1 MVMVT
6 EARVVAAAVC
16 EGLAVVVMVVV
27 GWHTNGLHINLSEE
41 YEIYK
46 KKRTYGLRA
55 SFIVIPI
62 PIHCC
67 RCHCSGAAEHML
79 AMELLLLLLLC

>member
-1 MVMVT
+1 MVMVA

-46 KKRTYGLRA
+46 RKGRTA
-55 SFIVIPI
+55 
-62 PIHCC
+62 
-67 RCHCSGAAEHML
+67 
-79 AMELLLLLLLC
+79 